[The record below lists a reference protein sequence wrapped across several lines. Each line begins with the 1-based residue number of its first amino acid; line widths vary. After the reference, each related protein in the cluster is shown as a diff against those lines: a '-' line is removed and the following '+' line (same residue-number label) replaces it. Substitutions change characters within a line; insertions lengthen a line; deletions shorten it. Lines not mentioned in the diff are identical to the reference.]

1 MGGDKPIGL
10 VVAGIVVGFFVALP
24 ALIIPA
30 YYLYANV
37 TALVTGGDFDSNHVN
52 VAVFLT
58 GICVIVG
65 LLVVGMFA
73 AVNLVGKALSPKRSK
88 G

>member
-10 VVAGIVVGFFVALP
+10 AVAGIVVGFFVALP
-24 ALIIPA
+24 ALIVPA

-37 TALVTGGDFDSNHVN
+37 VALVTGGDFDSNHVN
-52 VAVFLT
+52 IAVFLT
-58 GICVIVG
+58 GMCVIVG
-65 LLVVGMFA
+65 LLVVAMYV

-88 G
+88 S